1 MGRDKSVTRGAAYR
15 AEEAKWRIEEASFG
29 PVPLHSGAE
38 FFCYE
43 VEGVASEEV
52 TSV

>member
-1 MGRDKSVTRGAAYR
+1 MTRGAAYR

-29 PVPLHSGAE
+29 HALYLVAKVLPAI
-38 FFCYE
+38 
-43 VEGVASEEV
+43 VEGDGASEEV